1 VSVEKIKV
9 LVVDSHPIVREGLRQ
24 FLEALDACTVVAE
37 AGEAETALRVCS
49 DKEHDVMLINSV
61 LPGADIFNVI
71 NRYKQM
77 DETRKVVVCHVTADL
92 SLLQEFHRCGTD
104 GYIGQQAGSG
114 EYSIAVRTVME
125 GGNFLSGNLAKVLF
139 KVGKV
144 SNDTTNVYGLTS
156 RELEILSLL
165 ANGLCNKE
173 IANHYD
179 LSVRTVEAHR
189 LNIRRKTTSNTLSEL
204 VRVARSLGISHLGAA
219 STATESDEQPLELAA
234 Q

>member
-1 VSVEKIKV
+1 MSEGKIRV
-9 LVVDSHPIVREGLRQ
+9 LVVDPHPIVREGLRQ
-24 FLEALDACTVVAE
+24 FLEELDACQVVAE
-37 AGEAETALRVCS
+37 AGDAETALRVGMEN
-49 DKEHDVMLINSV
+49 EHDVMLINSV
-61 LPGADIFNVI
+61 LQGADIFNVI
-71 NRYKQM
+71 GRYKQT
-77 DETRKVVVCHVTADL
+77 DNSRKVVVCHVSADIA
-92 SLLQEFHRCGTD
+92 LLQEFHRCGTD
-104 GYIGQQAGSG
+104 GFIGQQAGSG

-125 GGNFLSGNLAKVLF
+125 GGSFLSGNLAEVLF
-139 KVGKV
+139 KVGKI
-144 SNDTTNVYGLTS
+144 SNDTTNAYGLTS

-204 VRVARSLGISHLGAA
+204 MRVARSLGISHLGAGSA
-219 STATESDEQPLELAA
+219 VPTDQIQDMAA